1 MNSQELAKK
10 IVKILDSK
18 KGMDITGI
26 DIHDLTTIGD
36 YFILVT
42 GTSSPHVKALAEE
55 VEDTLAREGLE
66 PRRIEGAQSAAWILI
81 DYQDVILHIFTKE
94 TRDFYDMERLWS
106 DAPRMD
112 LTVLQY
118 IQYCCKNLSAPGK
131 KIPCHPPRVQIL
143 NSF

>member
-42 GTSSPHVKALAEE
+42 GTSSPHVKAL
-55 VEDTLAREGLE
+55 REGLE

-112 LTVLQY
+112 LTGLVTE
-118 IQYCCKNLSAPGK
+118 S
-131 KIPCHPPRVQIL
+131 
-143 NSF
+143 